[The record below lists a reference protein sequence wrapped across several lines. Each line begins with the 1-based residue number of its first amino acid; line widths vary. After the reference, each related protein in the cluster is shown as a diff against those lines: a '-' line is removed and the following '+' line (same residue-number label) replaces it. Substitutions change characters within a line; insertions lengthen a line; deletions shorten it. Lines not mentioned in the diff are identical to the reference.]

1 MSSADRALPG
11 GLDAATWFGERF
23 HDSDDR
29 LMPGGEAA
37 EQAADFMELTV
48 NHARFDG
55 AVVTRRPGT
64 A

>member
-1 MSSADRALPG
+1 MSSADRAFPG
-11 GLDAATWFGERF
+11 GIDAATWLAERF
-23 HDSDDR
+23 HETDDR

-37 EQAADFMELTV
+37 EPAADFMESTV
-48 NHARFDG
+48 SHARFDG